1 MRDDGCYVSTA
12 GSNEGSEREELGA
25 GCDVE
30 REEFP
35 EEPQHL
41 QGVDRTEATNPVLAG
56 NRLELCHHA
65 HQSSVLWDER
75 IRQFPAG

>member
-12 GSNEGSEREELGA
+12 GSNEGSEQEELGA

-41 QGVDRTEATNPVLAG
+41 QGVE
-56 NRLELCHHA
+56 
-65 HQSSVLWDER
+65 
-75 IRQFPAG
+75 QFPAG

>member
-1 MRDDGCYVSTA
+1 MFPLQEVTKA
-12 GSNEGSEREELGA
+12 VNEKNWGLAVMLRGKS
-25 GCDVE
+25 
-30 REEFP
+30 F
-35 EEPQHL
+35 QHL